1 MHHTGYENPQW
12 SYAARFRLPF
22 VMYGMI
28 ILEELN
34 IKKDSRVIGE
44 SNVNFRIHG
53 PYTLSEYVIS
63 STSGRDVISQE
74 WSAKVVKDME
84 NTNQINDSNPILLWL

>member
-34 IKKDSRVIGE
+34 IKKDSRIIGE

-53 PYTLSEYVIS
+53 P
-63 STSGRDVISQE
+63 
-74 WSAKVVKDME
+74 
-84 NTNQINDSNPILLWL
+84 